1 MKLNKLSITA
11 LCVNLAIAAAATAA
25 DTSTPT
31 DSITGVVLQQC
42 GKLPATPTLPNGN
55 TATEQ
60 ELVAAMKDVKAYQA
74 SVAEYRACL
83 DRISAGLTAEDDSPD
98 KTLLVS
104 LHNRTVDDETQVGD
118 LFNSAV
124 RAFKGRK

>member
-1 MKLNKLSITA
+1 MKLNRHA
-11 LCVNLAIAAAATAA
+11 FAVLCVNLAMTVAATAA
-25 DTSTPT
+25 ET
-31 DSITGVVLQQC
+31 DSITGVVLEQC

-60 ELVAAMKDVKAYQA
+60 DLVAAMKSVKAYQA
-74 SVAEYRACL
+74 SVAEYRPCL
-83 DRISAGLTAEDDSPD
+83 DQISSGLTAEEDQAK

>member
-1 MKLNKLSITA
+1 MKLRSNAFTV
-11 LCVNLAIAAAATAA
+11 LCLNLAIAVAATAA
-25 DTSTPT
+25 ET
-31 DSITGVVLQQC
+31 DSITGVVLEQC

-60 ELVAAMKDVKAYQA
+60 DLVAAMKSVKAYQA
-74 SVAEYRACL
+74 SVAEYRTCL
-83 DRISAGLTAEDDSPD
+83 DKISSGLTAEEDQAK
-98 KTLLVS
+98 KTLLIS

-118 LFNSAV
+118 LYNSAV

>member
-1 MKLNKLSITA
+1 MKLNRHA
-11 LCVNLAIAAAATAA
+11 FAVLCVNLAMTVAATAA
-25 DTSTPT
+25 ET
-31 DSITGVVLQQC
+31 DSITGVVLEQC

-60 ELVAAMKDVKAYQA
+60 DLVAAMKSVKAYQA
-74 SVAEYRACL
+74 SVAEYRTCL
-83 DRISAGLTAEDDSPD
+83 DQISSGLTAEEDQAK